1 MPARKNLDTSND
13 GARVKTLRHLLRGK
27 KQPRAVLHLD
37 LDAPV
42 LYAAF
47 GTITASQDMSATAI
61 RQWVRQTAQRLEDEL
76 AEEQDIFILAA
87 TETGS
92 AFGSGRPAYR
102 WNRPRSCPCKDQ
114 RSRGDGWFEVIV
126 RESMS
131 RDGESSKCFG
141 FVNRYGSTDA

>member
-1 MPARKNLDTSND
+1 MRRFCARPSGLI
-13 GARVKTLRHLLRGK
+13 A
-27 KQPRAVLHLD
+27 
-37 LDAPV
+37 
-42 LYAAF
+42 
-47 GTITASQDMSATAI
+47 ASQDMSATAI
-61 RQWVRQTAQRLEDEL
+61 RQWVRETAQRLEDEL

-87 TETGS
+87 SETGS

-131 RDGESSKCFG
+131 RGWRIFEVLRICKSLRFNGCVGYPEENDDRPALMRVGWEKRDPR
-141 FVNRYGSTDA
+141 VATLLVR